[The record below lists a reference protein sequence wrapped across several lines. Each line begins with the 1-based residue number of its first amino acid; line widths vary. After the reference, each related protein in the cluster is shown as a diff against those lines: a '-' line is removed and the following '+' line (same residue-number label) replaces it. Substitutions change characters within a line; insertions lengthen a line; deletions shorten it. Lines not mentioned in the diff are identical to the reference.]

1 MTPTLAMTVSREAAI
16 DAFRPEPFYTV
27 LLKMEDCMAS
37 SERFKDKA
45 QAEAL
50 LAECRK
56 ASQAVLQKNER
67 KEESRA
73 SARPL

>member
-37 SERFKDKA
+37 SERFKDISLFLKRS
-45 QAEAL
+45 
-50 LAECRK
+50 CGT
-56 ASQAVLQKNER
+56 
-67 KEESRA
+67 
-73 SARPL
+73 